1 MNASE
6 LGQNFFTYLA
16 SAKPTP
22 MPPGVTHAVLFA
34 DDEFLLD
41 RERCLLNIPTIGEV
55 SFEPDDTGEIKSPS
69 WIAAILNPQG
79 EVESLVPGFC
89 APFSDE
95 AMEHLPV
102 ADGAIRAIPYSIILR
117 AAEPSVQK
125 LLQKYQPGAKR
136 TSRWRGLIGRG
147 RR

>member
-1 MNASE
+1 MNAAE
-6 LGQNFFTYLA
+6 LGQNFFTYLT

-22 MPPGVTHAVLFA
+22 MPPGVSHAVLFG

-41 RERCLLNIPTIGEV
+41 PQRLILHIPTIGDV
-55 SFEPDDTGEIKSPS
+55 SFEPDDTGEIKTPS

-79 EVESLVPGFC
+79 EVDTLVPGFC

-95 AMEHLPV
+95 AKEHLPV
-102 ADGAIRAIPYSIILR
+102 ADGAIRAIPYSVILR
-117 AAEPSVQK
+117 AAEPRVKK
-125 LLQKYQPGAKR
+125 LLHKYQPGAKR
-136 TSRWRGLIGRG
+136 TGWRGLIAGG